1 MAATFYTNDGQVFN
15 VGDCNLYTNVSNNQ
29 WATFMEFH
37 SDTIDLK
44 SMKAAIADLPYPS
57 IFNNI
62 TQQVYDDAKAGNE
75 ATITALETEG
85 YWFVGDWFNGGL
97 VFFQG
102 STADN
107 IGWVLVRAMADCPND
122 DYEYW
127 QYYGNMSE
135 NTHGLL
141 QDPQD
146 SQYKDYD
153 FCLAF
158 LDDFKVDG
166 VDDNTQWGLIAGCPT
181 IGHWVVT
188 DNAVK
193 YEKNSY
199 NDSIQRTSIEA
210 GDFVN
215 NLLTFYKTTFLLNG
229 VTKLGTGLPY
239 HNKYDWW
246 KNAQAPKPDPYKPG
260 GYSQPDGGDG
270 TFDNTSIDIPV
281 PGLPAETLLNCGIIK
296 MYQPSETEMR
306 QFMNWIYSS
315 PQSVIDNIKK
325 LWVNP
330 MDSIISFAISPIA
343 PSVGAAEEVK
353 FCGVGSNISMNKIDK
368 QFDTLNCG
376 SLLYKKI
383 IAEYFGSAL
392 DFSNYCKVSL
402 FLPFIGFVP
411 IPSDELIGGDIGV
424 DYNLDFLTGECVAF
438 VTIAKTVDSINMK
451 YNSVLHTYK
460 GNFLAQAPVTGNN
473 FQNLYQSILSSVV
486 AIGTGTATAMSGNVA
501 GGIAGVASTI
511 GANLLGQKVEY
522 QRAGTMS
529 GNGGQLGEYC
539 PYLIIER
546 PLQSL
551 SSDFVDK
558 RGYPSNLCNQITNI
572 KGYFE
577 IIPGTFHP
585 DITAAETIWG
595 ITKQELDMIN
605 EQLIAGAVYN
615 E

>member
-1 MAATFYTNDGQVFN
+1 MATTVYTNSGTVFN
-15 VGDCNLYTNVSNNQ
+15 IGDLNVYDVSVNE
-29 WATFMEFH
+29 WATFMQFK
-37 SDTIDLK
+37 SDPIFCSD
-44 SMKAAIADLPYPS
+44 MKAAVAGKPYPAIYTS
-57 IFNNI
+57 INQTIF
-62 TQQVYDDAKAGNE
+62 DKAKAGDA
-75 ATITALETEG
+75 ATIESLENDG
-85 YWFVGDWFNGGL
+85 YWFIGDWYNGGL
-97 VFFQG
+97 VFFEG
-102 STADN
+102 ADSN
-107 IGWVLVRAMADCPND
+107 HVYFAVVRAMEDCGNDASIWFIWQKNCEISISQIDPADGQAKNYNNAVGFVDQFKKNGAWQPNWFGII
-122 DYEYW
+122 Y
-127 QYYGNMSE
+127 
-135 NTHGLL
+135 
-141 QDPQD
+141 
-146 SQYKDYD
+146 
-153 FCLAF
+153 
-158 LDDFKVDG
+158 
-166 VDDNTQWGLIAGCPT
+166 GCPE

-193 YEKNSY
+193 YERNNV
-199 NDSIQRTSIEA
+199 NDSYQRTSIEA
-210 GDFVN
+210 GDFVS
-215 NLLTFYKTTFLLNG
+215 NLLIFYQTTFMVNTIEYVNFG
-229 VTKLGTGLPY
+229 ENYP
-239 HNKYDWW
+239 WW
-246 KNAQAPKPDPYKPG
+246 KNAQSPKPDPNSPG
-260 GYSQPDGGDG
+260 GYSEPDGGDG
-270 TFDNTSIDIPV
+270 SYYNTSIDIPG
-281 PGLPAETLLNCGIIK
+281 PCLPAETLLNCGIIK
-296 MYQPSETEMR
+296 MYQPSESEMR

-330 MDSIISFAISPIA
+330 MESIISFAISPIA
-343 PSVGAAEEVK
+343 PSVGTAEEVK
-353 FCGVGSNISMNKIDK
+353 FCGVGSNISMNPLSK
-368 QFDTLNCG
+368 QYDTLSCG
-376 SLLYKKI
+376 DLVDKKI
-383 IAEYFGSAL
+383 IHEYFGSAL

-402 FLPFIGFVP
+402 YLPFIGFCP
-411 IPSDELIGGDIGV
+411 IPSDEVIGGDIHV

-438 VTIAKTVDSINMK
+438 VTVYKETTRDIK
-451 YNSVLHTYK
+451 YNSVMHTYK

-473 FQNLYQSILSSVV
+473 FQNLYQSILSSVM

-558 RGYPSNLCNQITNI
+558 RGYPSNVCNWIKNI

-585 DITAAETIWG
+585 DIQEADKVWG

-605 EQLIAGAVYN
+605 QLLIDGVVYN

>member
-1 MAATFYTNDGQVFN
+1 MADYFYANDGSVIN
-15 VGDCNLYTNVSNNQ
+15 IGDLNIYDPVSGHQ
-29 WATFMEFH
+29 WATFMTFK
-37 SDTIDLK
+37 SDPIFVSK
-44 SMKAAIADLPYPS
+44 MKDSVIGLPYPN
-57 IFNNI
+57 IFGNI
-62 TQQVYDDAKAGNE
+62 TQQVFEDALAGDE
-75 ATITALETEG
+75 ATITALEIEG

-97 VFFQG
+97 VFFEG
-102 STADN
+102 SDASHV
-107 IGWVLVRAMADCPND
+107 GFACVRAMEDCAND
-122 DYEYW
+122 YNNWFYW
-127 QYYGNMSE
+127 GDQNYPLTRSQ
-135 NTHGLL
+135 
-141 QDPQD
+141 QDPSD
-146 SQYKDYD
+146 GTYKNYANAIG
-153 FCLAF
+153 F
-158 LDDFKVDG
+158 
-166 VDDNTQWGLIAGCPT
+166 VDDIKMNGVLDNTTMYFVEGCPE
-181 IGHWVVT
+181 IGYWEALPLPGQTV
-188 DNAVK
+188 
-193 YEKNSY
+193 YERNNV
-199 NDSIQRTSIEA
+199 NDSYQRTSIEG

-215 NLLTFYKTTFLLNG
+215 NLVTFYQTTFMVDACQR
-229 VTKLGTGLPY
+229 VTTTT
-239 HNKYDWW
+239 KYPFW
-246 KNAQAPKPDPYKPG
+246 KNAAKPKPDPYKPG

-330 MDSIISFAISPIA
+330 MESIISFAISPIA

-368 QFDTLNCG
+368 QFATLSCG
-376 SLLYKKI
+376 ALLYKNI

-411 IPSDELIGGDIGV
+411 IPSDELIGGDIAV

-438 VTIAKTVDSINMK
+438 VTIAKTVDSIDMK
-451 YNSVLHTYK
+451 YNSVMHTYK

-558 RGYPSNLCNQITNI
+558 RGYPSNLCNTISNI
-572 KGYFE
+572 EGYFE

-585 DITAAETIWG
+585 DIQKAKDIWG

-605 EQLIAGAVYN
+605 QLLIDGAVYN